1 MRSLP
6 ALLEGRSPSWLV
18 GWGATLTLLLGTIER
33 IYPVVDSI
41 WVLSLLPIA
50 VVTRFAHWGWGAAL
64 AAVSFLPFVMFPRPF
79 AAPEPS
85 LIAAIDPSIRMLLM
99 GLLIFATHRYK
110 QRVENADAVPSTSEP
125 GLASSRTLFDLIAT
139 ELERANR
146 YGRPFT
152 MAYVGIDNLASG
164 RLRAGPKAAEEMV
177 RAAAQEI
184 RRSIRAL
191 DHVALLREHEFAL
204 LLPET
209 GPEAGAIVLDRMRR
223 VLEKT
228 FANERPAI
236 TFTVGAITWLN
247 ADCGV
252 EELHQRAYQL
262 MYGARRENVAIKH
275 EVLDVGARL
284 DVIAPRSSDLAGSA
298 RAPHA

>member
-33 IYPVVDSI
+33 VYPIVDSI
-41 WVLSLLPIA
+41 WVLSLVPIA
-50 VVTRFAHWGWGAAL
+50 VVTRFAHWGWGVAIAL
-64 AAVSFLPFVMFPRPF
+64 VSFLPFVMFPQPSV
-79 AAPEPS
+79 APTPG
-85 LIAAIDPSIRMLLM
+85 LVAAIDPSIRMLLM
-99 GLLIFATHRYK
+99 GLLIFAVHRYQ
-110 QRVENADAVPSTSEP
+110 QRGETTGQAVETSEP
-125 GLASSRTLFDLIAT
+125 GLASSRALFDLIAT

-152 MAYVGIDNLASG
+152 MAYVGIDNPPSVT
-164 RLRAGPKAAEEMV
+164 LRAGPNAAEEMV
-177 RAAAQEI
+177 KAAAQEI

-262 MYGARRENVAIKH
+262 MYHARRENVAIKH

-284 DVIAPRSSDLAGSA
+284 DILPRSTGGLAEST
-298 RAPHA
+298 RTPHA